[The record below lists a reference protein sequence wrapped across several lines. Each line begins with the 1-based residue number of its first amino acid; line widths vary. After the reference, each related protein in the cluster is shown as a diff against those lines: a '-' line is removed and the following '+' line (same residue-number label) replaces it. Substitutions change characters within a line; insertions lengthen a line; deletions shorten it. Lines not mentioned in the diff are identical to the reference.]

1 MIKRIKLRTLLIG
14 GCITLFFVLLLGRVF
29 WLQIV
34 EGNFWQAHAESIW
47 SQKKV
52 IPAQRGQ
59 ITDRNGDILAM
70 NAPAYTVAV
79 NPQVIKQLKLEDEI
93 VEGLSTLLN
102 KDKDE
107 LKKSIEAINPN
118 TGKLYAQREIRNEG
132 WQIDQTLKDK
142 VQAFKEDLEKKH
154 KQKDV
159 GIVFITEQKRY
170 YPKNSLASHVLGY
183 IQRTGEVISGVES
196 SLNDKLK
203 GTDGSLEY
211 KSDGKGIEIP
221 KASEIYTP
229 PKDGENVAL
238 TIDYSIQYYI
248 EEAVK
253 EAYNEL
259 NPISISVIAA
269 NPKTMEILGMAN
281 APTFNPNTYW
291 ETDQKN
297 FNNHAIG
304 SRYEP
309 GSTFKIVTLAGAIQE
324 GFFNPDATYMA
335 GKIRVP
341 GRTIRDSSYNKLG
354 SIPLTYRQGVI
365 RSSNVAFI
373 KMGYE
378 MMGSE
383 LLKQY
388 VDNFGFGERTGI
400 ELPSEAKGTVAPKY
414 AADFAAMS
422 YGHGQLLVT
431 PLQQIVAISAVA
443 NGGKL
448 MKPHIVKETTNPQT
462 EQVTVTKPEVIRQV
476 ITPETAKKTG
486 LMLEEVVSDQKHG
499 TGRHAYIDGYR
510 VAGKTGTAIKVSN
523 GQYDHTKQVVSF
535 IGYAPVDDPQIA
547 VIVVIDQPQNSDLG
561 GGTAAAPVFKKIV
574 SQSLQYMGVPK
585 RTDKQATKVENTLKV
600 PDLSGLTLKAAK
612 DKLVASG
619 ITYATLGKGDKLVS
633 QFPKAGTT
641 LQGEQ
646 YMYLLTEAGDKIQIP
661 DVKGR
666 SLRDAMEILS
676 ALNVTVKSEGIGYVV
691 SQTTTNEN
699 GKRIVTLRLEA
710 PDADKDDKAAEDKDN
725 ENQDQSSKDNQDNQD
740 KEKNSD
746 NDKDNKDKK
755 QRTSGAKDD
764 NAAKREDNDEVQGE

>member
-1 MIKRIKLRTLLIG
+1 MIKRIKLRTLIIG

-34 EGNFWQAHAESIW
+34 EGSFWQAHAESIW

-93 VEGLSTLLN
+93 TEGLSKLLN
-102 KDKDE
+102 KDAGEIKR
-107 LKKSIEAINPN
+107 SIEKVNAK
-118 TGKLYAQREIRNEG
+118 TGKLFAQVELGDEG
-132 WQIDQTLKDK
+132 RQIDQALKNK
-142 VQAFKEDLEKKH
+142 VQAFKEGLEKKYN
-154 KQKDV
+154 KRDV

-183 IQRTGEVISGVES
+183 IQRTGEVISGIES

-238 TIDYSIQYYI
+238 TIDYTIQYYI

-259 NPISISVIAA
+259 NPISISVVAA

-291 ETDQKN
+291 KAPDQEN
-297 FNNHAIG
+297 FKNHAVV
-304 SRYEP
+304 SQYEP
-309 GSTFKIVTLAGAIQE
+309 GSTFKIVTLAGVIQE
-324 GFFNPDATYMA
+324 GFFNPEATYMA

-378 MMGSE
+378 MMGPE

-400 ELPSEAKGTVAPKY
+400 ELNGEAKGIVAPKY

-431 PLQQIVAISAVA
+431 PLQQVVAISAVA

-476 ITPETAKKTG
+476 ITPENAQKTG
-486 LMLEEVVSDQKHG
+486 LMLEQVVADQKHG

-510 VAGKTGTAIKVSN
+510 VAGKTGTAIKVGAN
-523 GQYDHTKQVVSF
+523 GQYDHSKQVVSF

-585 RTDKQATKVENTLKV
+585 RSDKQATKVGNILKV

-612 DKLVASG
+612 DKLAASG

-676 ALNVTVKSEGIGYVV
+676 ALNVTVKYEGIGYVV

-699 GKRIVTLRLEA
+699 GKRIVTLHLEP
-710 PDADKDDKAAEDKDN
+710 PDADKDDKAANDKDN
-725 ENQDQSSKDNQDNQD
+725 ETQDQDNKDNQD
-740 KEKNSD
+740 KENNND
-746 NDKDNKDKK
+746 NNKENKDKK
-755 QRTSGAKDD
+755 ESTSAAKED
-764 NAAKREDNDEVQGE
+764 NAVKREDDGEVQGE

>member
-79 NPQVIKQLKLEDEI
+79 NPQIIKQLKLEDEI
-93 VEGLSTLLN
+93 IEGLSKLLN
-102 KDKDE
+102 KDAGE
-107 LKKSIEAINPN
+107 IKSLIEAINPN
-118 TGKLYAQREIRNEG
+118 TGKLYAQRELRNEG
-132 WQIDQTLKDK
+132 WQIDQTLKNK
-142 VQAFKEDLEKKH
+142 VQAFKEGLEKKYN
-154 KQKDV
+154 KRDV
-159 GIVFITEQKRY
+159 GIVFIAEQKRY

-183 IQRTGEVISGVES
+183 ISREGKAISGIES

-203 GTDGSLEY
+203 GVDGSLEY

-238 TIDYSIQYYI
+238 TIDYTIQYYI

-281 APTFNPNTYW
+281 APTFNPNTYG
-291 ETDQKN
+291 EAEEEG
-297 FNNHAIG
+297 FYNHATR
-304 SRYEP
+304 SQYEP

-378 MMGSE
+378 MMGPD

-388 VDNFGFGERTGI
+388 VDNFGFGKKTGI
-400 ELPSEAKGTVAPKY
+400 ELSGEIPGIVAPKY

-462 EQVTVTKPEVIRQV
+462 EQVTVTKPEVISQV
-476 ITPETAKKTG
+476 ITPETAKQTG
-486 LMLEEVVSDQKHG
+486 LMLEEVVSDQKNG

-510 VAGKTGTAIKVSN
+510 VAGKTGTAIKVIN

-535 IGYAPVDDPQIA
+535 IGYAPVDDPKIA

-699 GKRIVTLRLEA
+699 GKRVVTLRLEA
-710 PDADKDDKAAEDKDN
+710 PDADKDDKAAKDKDKDKDN
-725 ENQDQSSKDNQDNQD
+725 ENQDQ
-740 KEKNSD
+740 
-746 NDKDNKDKK
+746 DNKDKK
-755 QRTSGAKDD
+755 QGTSGAKDD

>member
-34 EGNFWQAHAESIW
+34 EGSFWQAHAESIW

-59 ITDRNGDILAM
+59 ITDRNGSILAM

-93 VEGLSTLLN
+93 SEGLSKLLN
-102 KDKDE
+102 KDTDE
-107 LKKSIEAINPN
+107 IKNLIEKVNPN
-118 TGKLYAQREIRNEG
+118 TGKLYAQVELRNEG
-132 WQIDQTLKDK
+132 WQIDQTLKNK
-142 VQAFKEDLEKKH
+142 VQAFKEDLEKKYN
-154 KQKDV
+154 KRDV

-183 IQRTGEVISGVES
+183 IQRTGEVISGIEA
-196 SLNDKLK
+196 SLNDTLK

-238 TIDYSIQYYI
+238 TIDSTIQYYI

-291 ETDQKN
+291 EADPKD
-297 FNNHAIG
+297 FFNHALKSI
-304 SRYEP
+304 YEP

-324 GFFNPDATYMA
+324 GFFNPEATYMA

-373 KMGYE
+373 KLGYE
-378 MMGSE
+378 MMGPE

-388 VDNFGFGERTGI
+388 VDNFGFGKKTGV
-400 ELPSEAKGTVAPKY
+400 ELSGEIAGVVAPKY

-510 VAGKTGTAIKVSN
+510 VAGKTGTAIKVIN

-535 IGYAPVDDPQIA
+535 IGYAPVDDPKIA

-585 RTDKQATKVENTLKV
+585 RSDKQATKVENTLKV

-633 QFPKAGTT
+633 QFPKAGTI

-699 GKRIVTLRLEA
+699 GKRVVTLRLEA
-710 PDADKDDKAAEDKDN
+710 PDVDKDDKAAKDQDN
-725 ENQDQSSKDNQDNQD
+725 ENQDQDNNINQD

-755 QRTSGAKDD
+755 QGNSGAKDD

>member
-79 NPQVIKQLKLEDEI
+79 NPQVIQQLKLEDEI
-93 VEGLSTLLN
+93 TEGLSKLLN
-102 KDKDE
+102 KDAGE
-107 LKKSIEAINPN
+107 IKKLIEAVNPN
-118 TGKLYAQREIRNEG
+118 TGKLYAQRELGNEG
-132 WQIDQTLKDK
+132 RLIDQTLKNK
-142 VQAFKEDLEKKH
+142 VQAFKEELEKKYN
-154 KQKDV
+154 KRDV
-159 GIVFITEQKRY
+159 GIVFITGQKRY

-183 IQRTGEVISGVES
+183 IQRTGEVISGIES
-196 SLNDKLK
+196 SMNDKLK

-238 TIDYSIQYYI
+238 TIDSTIQYYI

-269 NPKTMEILGMAN
+269 NPKTMEILGMSN
-281 APTFNPNTYW
+281 APTFDPNTYGKA
-291 ETDQKN
+291 EEKS
-297 FNNHAIG
+297 FNNHAIA

-324 GFFNPDATYMA
+324 GFFNPEATYMA

-388 VDNFGFGERTGI
+388 VDNFGFGKKTGI
-400 ELPSEAKGTVAPKY
+400 ELYGESQGIVAPKY

-510 VAGKTGTAIKVSN
+510 VAGKTGTAIKVVN

-535 IGYAPVDDPQIA
+535 IGYAPVDDPKIA

-691 SQTTTNEN
+691 SQTTKNEN

-710 PDADKDDKAAEDKDN
+710 PDADKDDKSTKDKDKDK
-725 ENQDQSSKDNQDNQD
+725 ENQDQDNTNNQD
-740 KEKNSD
+740 KEKNTD

-755 QRTSGAKDD
+755 QGNTGAKDD